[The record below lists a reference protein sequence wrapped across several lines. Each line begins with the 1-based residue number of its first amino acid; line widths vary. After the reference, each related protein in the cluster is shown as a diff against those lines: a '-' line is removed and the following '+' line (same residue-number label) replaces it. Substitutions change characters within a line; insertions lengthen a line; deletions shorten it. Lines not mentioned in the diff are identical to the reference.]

1 MLCDLYSH
9 TKKILLDANLLVLL
23 LAAKAGANLIR
34 LSPGNQTFDANDA
47 DLLDNVVAEYKYENM
62 IITPYLLS
70 EVNSLLTKLDI
81 NSRTDARRILATLIP
96 TIDYYHTK
104 PDLLAC
110 DPDFAEFGI
119 TDISILHASETA
131 TLVLTED
138 GRLAGLLK
146 KRRDVLTY
154 KDLKDMI

>member
-1 MLCDLYSH
+1 MLRDLYSH

>member
-1 MLCDLYSH
+1 
-9 TKKILLDANLLVLL
+9 
-23 LAAKAGANLIR
+23 
-34 LSPGNQTFDANDA
+34 
-47 DLLDNVVAEYKYENM
+47 M

-96 TIDYYHTK
+96 TLDYYHTK

-138 GRLAGLLK
+138 GPLTGLLK
-146 KRRDVLTY
+146 NKRDVLNY
-154 KDLKDMI
+154 KELKDIISGLR